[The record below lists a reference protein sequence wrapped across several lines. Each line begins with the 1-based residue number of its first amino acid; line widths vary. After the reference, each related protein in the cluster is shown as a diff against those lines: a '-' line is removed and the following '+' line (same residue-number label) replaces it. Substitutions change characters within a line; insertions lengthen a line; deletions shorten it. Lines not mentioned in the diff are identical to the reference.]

1 MNYTISSIS
10 DLPEVAK
17 KVIPLLEQFPVVAF
31 YGAMGAGKTTFIKAL
46 CDELRVSDTVNSPS
60 FAIINEY
67 LSGNGQSIFHF
78 DFYRLKNI
86 TELFDLGYE
95 EYFDGR
101 NICLIEWAEMIEDY
115 LPAERLNINIAEVED
130 GRRTISIS
138 KLK

>member
-1 MNYTISSIS
+1 MTYTINSIS

-46 CDELRVSDTVNSPS
+46 CDELKVCDAVNSPS

-67 LSGNGQSIFHF
+67 LSGSGQTIFHF

-95 EYFDGR
+95 EYFDGEK
-101 NICLIEWAEMIEDY
+101 ICLIEWPEIVEDY
-115 LPAERLNINIAEVED
+115 LPNERLNINIAEIEE
-130 GRRTISIS
+130 GKRTISIS
-138 KLK
+138 

>member
-1 MNYTISSIS
+1 MTYTISSIA

-31 YGAMGAGKTTFIKAL
+31 YGAMGAGKTTFIKAI
-46 CDELRVSDTVNSPS
+46 CDELKVGDTVNSPS

-67 LSGNGQSIFHF
+67 LSGNGQPIFHF

-95 EYFDGR
+95 EYFDGG
-101 NICLIEWAEMIEDY
+101 NICLIEWPEIIEDY
-115 LPAERLNINIAEVED
+115 LPNERLNIIITEIED
-130 GRRTISIS
+130 GKRTISIS
-138 KLK
+138 K

>member
-1 MNYTISSIS
+1 MTYTINSIS

-17 KVIPLLEQFPVVAF
+17 KVIPLLEQFPIVAF

-46 CDELRVSDTVNSPS
+46 CDELKVSDTVNSPS

-67 LSGNGQSIFHF
+67 LSGSGQSIFHF

-95 EYFDGR
+95 EYFDGG
-101 NICLIEWAEMIEDY
+101 NICLIEWPEIVEDY
-115 LPAERLNINIAEVED
+115 LPNERLNIIITELGE
-130 GRRTISIS
+130 GKRTISINQN
-138 KLK
+138 